1 MAVLKIENDDMKRL
15 IDGDQVLSTEDVSL
29 NLYYRDFLA
38 GKISF
43 NLMINNPM
51 KILLFMSPGLK
62 PPNFSCGGAEIQ
74 LSKDPLYFS
83 SCAQT
88 SFQGDNDCNS
98 GLNKGLW
105 VASKNVDET
114 MLITFK
120 SKVKPTKIII
130 NQPNELT
137 NMAKRI
143 EVKMNDDSIE

>member
-74 LSKDPLYFS
+74 LSKDPL
-83 SCAQT
+83 
-88 SFQGDNDCNS
+88 
-98 GLNKGLW
+98 
-105 VASKNVDET
+105 
-114 MLITFK
+114 
-120 SKVKPTKIII
+120 
-130 NQPNELT
+130 
-137 NMAKRI
+137 
-143 EVKMNDDSIE
+143 